1 MMHVNDQTLAD
12 DTIRILRDLIRLDTS
27 NPPGNE
33 IIAADYV
40 AKLLREEAGVEPVVI
55 ETAPKRGNAIARLK
69 GNGNAAP
76 ILLYS
81 HTDVVPVEREHW
93 TVDPFGAELRDGI
106 VFGRGALDMKGIGAM
121 QMAVFIAIAKQQAA
135 GQLSLQ
141 RDLILAAT
149 ADEETD
155 TNQGIGILVDKH
167 PDLLRA
173 EYALSEFGG
182 HSMYIA
188 NRTFYP
194 VQTAEKGNVWMRM
207 IAKGRAGHAS
217 VPFNENAVVYLAQAI
232 ERLSKSRLP
241 MRIVPTTRAYIAG
254 LADSIGGGQGIA
266 LRAWMDME
274 ALHDV
279 PISRLISDAS
289 LAAEL
294 HAITHNTVVPTGV
307 HGGYK
312 TNVVPSCVD
321 ATLDCRTLPG
331 YSPDALLAELR
342 NVLGE
347 QMQHLEFEIDSAG
360 EAIEFPFD
368 TPMFKT
374 ISRHLKRHDP
384 QAIPLPYMMTGA
396 TDAKHVSRLG
406 TICYGFSPMQLKTGE
421 NFFDL
426 VHGHDERVAA
436 SALAWGARV
445 LFDVVGEMVSSN
457 A

>member
-1 MMHVNDQTLAD
+1 MHAHEPSLAG

-33 IIAADYV
+33 IIAAEYV

-55 ETAPKRGNAIARLK
+55 ETAPQRGNAIARLR

-93 TVDPFGAELRDGI
+93 TVDPFGGELRDGM

-121 QMAVFIAIAKQQAA
+121 QMAVFIAIAKLQAA
-135 GQLSLQ
+135 GEITLQ

-167 PDLLRA
+167 PELLRA

-182 HSMYIA
+182 HSMYVA

-194 VQTAEKGNVWMRM
+194 VQTAEKGNAWMRM
-207 IAKGRAGHAS
+207 IAHGRPGHAS
-217 VPFNENAVVYLAQAI
+217 VPHNENAVVYLAQAI
-232 ERLSKSRLP
+232 DKLAKARLP
-241 MRIVPTTRAYIAG
+241 MRISPTARAYIAG
-254 LADSIGGGQGIA
+254 LADGIGGGQGIA

-279 PISRLISDAS
+279 PVSRLISDAS

-294 HAITHNTVVPTGV
+294 HAITHNTVAPTGLR
-307 HGGYK
+307 GGYK
-312 TNVVPSCVD
+312 TNVIPSCVE

-331 YSPDALLAELR
+331 FGPDDMIGELR
-342 NVLGE
+342 SVLGE
-347 QMQHLEFEIDSAG
+347 QATHMSFEVDSAG
-360 EAIEFPFD
+360 DAIEFPID
-368 TPMFKT
+368 TPMFHT

-384 QAIPLPYMMTGA
+384 QAIPLPYMLTGA
-396 TDAKHVSRLG
+396 TDAKHVAKLG
-406 TICYGFSPMQLKTGE
+406 TICYGFSPMQLEQGE

-436 SALAWGARV
+436 SALAWGASV
-445 LFDVVGEMVSSN
+445 LFDVVGETVINS
-457 A
+457 